1 MIPYEERNKVEG
13 KITIRGKGHFVL
25 MPKFAKPLLLVKDVV
40 LFFLASTITMQFPPE
55 CLNSKVVLVNLAG
68 IFATLFIGS

>member
-25 MPKFAKPLLLVKDVV
+25 MPKPLLLVKDVV